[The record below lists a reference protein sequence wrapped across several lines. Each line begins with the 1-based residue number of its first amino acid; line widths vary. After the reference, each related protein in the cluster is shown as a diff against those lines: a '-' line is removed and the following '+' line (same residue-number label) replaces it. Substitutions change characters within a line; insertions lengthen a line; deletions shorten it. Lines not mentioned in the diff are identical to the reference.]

1 MQYKIGDRIIHNS
14 FGTGTV
20 INIFS
25 GDLLIEFDFPMG
37 GHDGLGTGK
46 SGHCWFCVPKELFP
60 YDKRFIIF
68 YLKGR

>member
-20 INIFS
+20 IDIFS
-25 GDLLIEFDFPMG
+25 VDLLIEFDYPMG
-37 GHDGLGTGK
+37 GHDGGGRGK
-46 SGHCWFCVPKELFP
+46 SGHCWFCVLEELFP
-60 YDKRFIIF
+60 CDKRFIIF